1 MDIEGVE
8 LGHDPFF
15 FFREY
20 KITII
25 FKLYIYLNFDC
36 AKTEEKL
43 EPGEKIG
50 WENRGLIQGKSVK
63 NAKNE
68 SKN

>member
-1 MDIEGVE
+1 M
-8 LGHDPFF
+8 
-15 FFREY
+15 
-20 KITII
+20 T
-25 FKLYIYLNFDC
+25 YIYLNFDC
-36 AKTEEKL
+36 AKTKEKL
-43 EPGEKIG
+43 EPGEKIV

>member
-1 MDIEGVE
+1 M
-8 LGHDPFF
+8 
-15 FFREY
+15 
-20 KITII
+20 T
-25 FKLYIYLNFDC
+25 YIYLNFDC
-36 AKTEEKL
+36 AKTKEKL

-50 WENRGLIQGKSVK
+50 WENRGLIQRKSVK